1 MISVDVVTHPQSILG
16 ECPVWSPEEQR
27 LYWTDIFGNR
37 IHRVDPSTGKRE
49 DFALPCR
56 VNSFAFRQ
64 AGGLVTAN
72 WTGLAFIDLAA
83 GSVRQQW
90 SLPDLESGF
99 FLNDGRCDRA
109 GRYWAGSVCST
120 YNLPGARLYRFD
132 DRGVGEGPLGLLAS
146 NGIVFSPDDRVM
158 YYSDS
163 VTGVVWAFDYDLSDG
178 VATRR
183 RVFAEMTR
191 PDGATVDADG
201 CYWAA
206 SFGYGEVIR
215 FAPDGR
221 IDRRV
226 PLPTTQ
232 VSMCAFGG
240 QKLDTLFVTTGTF
253 RLTEE
258 RMAEQPLAGALFAVT
273 GLGTCGVPEPRY
285 NDG

>member
-1 MISVDVVTHPQSILG
+1 MVSVDVITHPRSILG
-16 ECPVWSPEEQR
+16 ECPVWSPEERR
-27 LYWTDIFGNR
+27 LYWTDVFGNK
-37 IHRVDPSTGKRE
+37 IHRVDPSTGIRE

-64 AGGLVTAN
+64 SGGLVAAN
-72 WTGLAFIDLAA
+72 WTGLAFIELD
-83 GSVRQQW
+83 GSLVRQHW
-90 SLPDLESGF
+90 TLPDVDNGF
-99 FLNDGRCDRA
+99 FLNDGRCDRS

-132 DRGVGEGPLGLLAS
+132 GEMPAEGPLGLLAS
-146 NGIVFSPDDRVM
+146 NGIAFSPDDRVM

-163 VTGVVWAFDYDLSDG
+163 VTGIVWAFDYDLSDG

-206 SFGYGEVIR
+206 SFGHGELIR

-226 PLPTTQ
+226 ALPTTQ
-232 VSMCAFGG
+232 ISMCAFGG
-240 QKLDTLFVTTGTF
+240 RNLDILFVTTGTF
-253 RLTEE
+253 RLKDEQ
-258 RMAEQPLAGALFAVT
+258 AAAQPLAGALFAVT
-273 GLGTCGVPEPRY
+273 GLGVGGLPEPSFR
-285 NDG
+285 G